1 MCSMNL
7 SETTITSDGDKNEYW
22 YNKGKE
28 AAANRKQKATTE
40 NSCMINL
47 FDGFRGNCP
56 HY

>member
-28 AAANRKQKATTE
+28 AAANRK
-40 NSCMINL
+40 
-47 FDGFRGNCP
+47 
-56 HY
+56 